1 MATYE
6 EQIDNT
12 ETRAA
17 IAQGTQFMREKA
29 GEFARL
35 ANSIAPLLIGA
46 GSDYIDAAIGSL
58 EAGTLIP
65 IYDPQSEFKGATY
78 MAKERYQQLKSL
90 AQSIVKLN
98 DDSIKAA
105 CVEAC
110 GPFKVC

>member
-6 EQIDNT
+6 ELDIT
-12 ETRAA
+12 TKEAL
-17 IAQGTQFMREKA
+17 AQGTQFMRGKA

-46 GSDYIDAAIGSL
+46 GSDYIDAAVNSL
-58 EAGTLIP
+58 DAGTLIP
-65 IYDPQSEFKGATY
+65 IHDPNSEFRGATY
-78 MAKERYQQLKSL
+78 MAKERYKQLKAL
-90 AQSIVKLN
+90 AQAIVDLN